1 MGGKYEP
8 VLVAAE
14 QNLHGSDGG
23 GPTDFAIEDID
34 VRQNEL
40 FTQTWDVDLN
50 RARLRALKDRQIVMN
65 YGRKLSVSY
74 PLRYLHMY
82 LHWRPLAQPATW
94 SDCYFAKTD

>member
-50 RARLRALKDRQIVMN
+50 RARLRALKDRSLWILLEGNVRN
-65 YGRKLSVSY
+65 LSLNIS
-74 PLRYLHMY
+74 PY